1 LVLVSEIGEFGLIS
15 LLAREFGIE
24 YPSKR
29 GARQGGLI
37 VGLGDDAV
45 VAPRQEGATIW
56 TTDTMVAGVHFLP
69 ERSGWS
75 DVGWKALAVNLSDM
89 AAMGGEPQIA
99 LVTLALPVEFCVEDA
114 VVLYKGLHEAATEYR
129 VTLGGGDIVRSPV
142 FSITV
147 ALSGVAPAPRLG
159 EPRVLTRSAA
169 RPGDVVA
176 VSGTLGDAAGGLQ
189 LLLNSTVPDEARRR
203 LREAQERPR
212 PRVELGREA
221 VKAGVRCAIDVSDGL
236 VQDLRHVATASDVRL
251 HVDANR
257 IPISDALRE
266 VFPSAAMGLALSG
279 GEDYELV
286 LIGPRPAVEALI
298 ETSRTPLT
306 EIGEVTAGEPYV
318 LVADEAGRE
327 IPQRAG
333 GWDHFSSP

>member
-1 LVLVSEIGEFGLIS
+1 MLVSEIGEFGLIS

-24 YPSKR
+24 YPPKR
-29 GARQGGLI
+29 SARQGGLI

-45 VAPRQEGATIW
+45 VAPRQEGAMIW
-56 TTDTMVAGVHFLP
+56 TTDTMVSGVHFLP
-69 ERSGWS
+69 ERSRWN
-75 DVGWKALAVNLSDM
+75 DVGWKALAVNLSDI

-114 VVLYKGLHEAATEYR
+114 VALYQGLHEAAVEYR

-176 VSGTLGDAAGGLQ
+176 VSGTLGDAAGGVQ
-189 LLLNSTVPDEARRR
+189 LVTSSGAPEDEPRRR
-203 LREAQERPR
+203 IRQAQERPR

-221 VKAGVRCAIDVSDGL
+221 VNGGIRCAIDVSDGL
-236 VQDLRHVATASDVRL
+236 VQDLRHVATASDIRL
-251 HVDANR
+251 DVDANR

-266 VFPSAAMGLALSG
+266 VFPATAMGLALSG

-286 LIGPRPAVEALI
+286 LIGPRPAIEALI

-306 EIGEVTAGEPYV
+306 EIGEVTAGERYV
-318 LVADEAGRE
+318 LVTDEAGRE
-327 IPQRAG
+327 IPQSAA